1 MCALIYHH
9 SFSQKMNSYFV
20 RLLSLLWTNY
30 LSYKEGVEIGKKTI
44 VYHKS
49 KIVNSCKLGGVKI
62 GESCKI
68 GTSSRGYHSGMPF
81 YTTLLNDGVNSKISV
96 GSNCRINGAYIHAQ
110 KEIEIGNN
118 CVIAAGVSIMDS
130 NGHEV
135 ISSDRTKGRD
145 IPQTIKLG
153 DNVWVGLNVII
164 LKNTLIGDNCVVAAG
179 SVVKGIFPEN
189 SLIMGNPVRIVK
201 TLNIK

>member
-1 MCALIYHH
+1 M
-9 SFSQKMNSYFV
+9 
-20 RLLSLLWTNY
+20 
-30 LSYKEGVEIGKKTI
+30 
-44 VYHKS
+44 
-49 KIVNSCKLGGVKI
+49 KI

-68 GTSSRGYHSGMPF
+68 GTSSRGYHSGMTF

-118 CVIAAGVSIMDS
+118 CSIMDS

-145 IPQTIKLG
+145 IPQTVKLG